1 MWVKVVNCG
10 KYLSIFTLS
19 KPFVLSAMKN
29 LLGEFDCKIDAKG
42 RFMMPSALRRQLG
55 PGDQERFVVNRGFE
69 KNLTL
74 YPESEW
80 LKISRELNALNL
92 YNKKNREFVRYFF
105 RGATDLR
112 LDAAGR
118 LLLPGSLLQYGGID
132 REIVLFAYGN
142 RIEIW
147 AKQAYEHMM
156 ANEPDDFSA
165 LAEEVMGKAMQS
177 SGGED
182 VS

>member
-1 MWVKVVNCG
+1 M
-10 KYLSIFTLS
+10 TH
-19 KPFVLSAMKN
+19 
-29 LLGEFDCKIDAKG
+29 LLGEFDCRIDTKG
-42 RFMMPSALRRQLG
+42 RFMLPSGLKKQLE

-69 KNLTL
+69 TNLTL

-80 LKISRELNALNL
+80 LKISHEVNSLNL

-105 RGATDLR
+105 RGAKELR
-112 LDAAGR
+112 LDPAGR
-118 LLLPGSLLQYGGID
+118 LLLPKSLIDYGGIHK
-132 REIVLFAYGN
+132 EIVLFAYGK

-147 AKQAYEHMM
+147 AKEAYEGLL
-156 ANEPDDFSA
+156 ASEPEDFSS
-165 LAEEVMGKAMQS
+165 LAEEVMGKINQT

>member
-1 MWVKVVNCG
+1 MGESGGLWEI
-10 KYLSIFTLS
+10 YLYIYTFKTIICIT
-19 KPFVLSAMKN
+19 MRH
-29 LLGEFDCKIDAKG
+29 LLGEFECKIDAKG
-42 RFMMPSALRRQLG
+42 RFVLPSALKKQL
-55 PGDQERFVVNRGFE
+55 DRDDHDRFIVNRGFE
-69 KNLTL
+69 RNLSL

-80 LKISRELNALNL
+80 LKISRELNSLNL

-105 RGATDLR
+105 RGATELR

-118 LLLPGSLLQYGGID
+118 LLLPKQLIDYGGIE

-147 AKQAYEHMM
+147 ASNEYETMLS
-156 ANEPDDFSA
+156 NEPEDFSS
-165 LAEEVMGKAMQS
+165 LAEEVMGKANQS

>member
-1 MWVKVVNCG
+1 LKTDKREKM
-10 KYLSIFTLS
+10 TH
-19 KPFVLSAMKN
+19 
-29 LLGEFDCKIDAKG
+29 LLGEFDCRIDTKG
-42 RFMMPSALRRQLG
+42 RFMLPSGLKKQLE

-69 KNLTL
+69 TNLTL

-80 LKISRELNALNL
+80 LKISREVNSLNL

-105 RGATDLR
+105 RGAKELR
-112 LDAAGR
+112 LDPAGR
-118 LLLPGSLLQYGGID
+118 LLLPRSLIDYGEIHK
-132 REIVLFAYGN
+132 EIVLFAYGR

-147 AKQAYEHMM
+147 AKEAYDSLL
-156 ANEPDDFSA
+156 ASEPEDFSS
-165 LAEEVMGKAMQS
+165 LAEEVMGKVNQT